1 MTAELIPA
9 ELSKACGEVRP
20 ADEADSVAGVRPG
33 FVATPASTQEAGAL
47 LTAAA
52 GLGLAVVPRG
62 TGTRLDWGDPPSRC
76 DLVVDTQRLDAVL
89 EHAAGDLV
97 VRVQAGARLS
107 HLADVL
113 AAAGQRLALDP
124 PAIAARH
131 RARPSSASRAARSAG

>member
-1 MTAELIPA
+1 MTADLIPA
-9 ELSKACGEVRP
+9 GLSKACGEVRP

-33 FVATPASTQEAGAL
+33 FVATPASTQEAGAV

-52 GLGLAVVPRG
+52 QLGLAVVARG

-97 VRVQAGARLS
+97 VRVQAGTRLR
-107 HLADVL
+107 HLARVL
-113 AAAGQRLALDP
+113 AAAGQRLVLT
-124 PAIAARH
+124 
-131 RARPSSASRAARSAG
+131 RPRSPRPTASPAARSAG